1 MLVLQA
7 IPARDVDAYK
17 LLRGRIR
24 EASTWTWGNKA
35 RTRLR
40 HVQRPKGGH
49 IRISD
54 AGGVLVAHV
63 HPATPRDQFYLAEKF
78 MGRLIA
84 WFEGDLLAI
93 NIQFVP
99 EPEKGKRPKR
109 KPVKRKPVKRRRV
122 TRKRVKR
129 KRVKRTKRKGARRAR
144 KKRR

>member
-24 EASTWTWGNKA
+24 EASTWDWANKA

-99 EPEKGKRPKR
+99 EPEKPNRAKR
-109 KPVKRKPVKRRRV
+109 KPAKRKPAR
-122 TRKRVKR
+122 
-129 KRVKRTKRKGARRAR
+129 RKGAKGSKRARARGVKLRRGR

>member
-7 IPARDVDAYK
+7 VPVSGADAYK

-24 EASTWTWGNKA
+24 AASTWTWGNKA
-35 RTRLR
+35 RTRLK

-63 HPATPRDQFYLAEKF
+63 HSTTPRDQFYLAEKF
-78 MGRLIA
+78 IGRLIA
-84 WFEGDLLAI
+84 WFETDLLTI
-93 NIQFVP
+93 NMQFVN
-99 EPEKGKRPKR
+99 EPV
-109 KPVKRKPVKRRRV
+109 KPV
-122 TRKRVKR
+122 
-129 KRVKRTKRKGARRAR
+129 R